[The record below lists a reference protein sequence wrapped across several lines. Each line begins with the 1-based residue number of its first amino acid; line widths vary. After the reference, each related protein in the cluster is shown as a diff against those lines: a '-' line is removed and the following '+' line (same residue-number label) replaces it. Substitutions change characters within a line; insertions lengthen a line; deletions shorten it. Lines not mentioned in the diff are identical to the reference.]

1 MNTTYKMRMG
11 GRMVEVSRDG
21 SGWLASTGNIFAD
34 SWQNIWCE
42 TPYAMLALLELI
54 SREKGGKVPNGCH
67 LLTKK
72 EADSHPVAN
81 FTAKVDLSD
90 ASC

>member
-1 MNTTYKMRMG
+1 
-11 GRMVEVSRDG
+11 
-21 SGWLASTGNIFAD
+21 
-34 SWQNIWCE
+34 
-42 TPYAMLALLELI
+42 MLALLELI